1 MFKIGVVPN
10 KAQNTAKDADVC
22 PLIRKL
28 VLKPYQSHF
37 SRQGTALAW
46 LFMAGAIMK
55 VYTRKS
61 YRCSCHWLSG
71 RLRAGGARR
80 NLQKCFIGA
89 PQVLPGIVSHVPYE
103 QRICMRLLFISW
115 FSWWTFSCKELLAWC
130 KRARGFDVGN
140 KANITRSIIAYTGTV
155 PSLGFINIP
164 TWNPV

>member
-71 RLRAGGARR
+71 RLRAGSARR

-103 QRICMRLLFISW
+103 QRICMHLLFISW